1 MAGTI
6 HDPITASVIQAG
18 LAAAADEM
26 FAVLKKTAMSP
37 IIYEV
42 LDVGTG
48 VTDRH
53 GNLVSSGAGIPS
65 FVGMLD
71 KAVFRIIEIHG
82 LDNIRDGDCF
92 ITNDP
97 AYGGV
102 THLNDVIV
110 AQPVFAEGRCI
121 AWATSVG
128 HWNDVGGKT
137 PGSMAVDVTEVFQE
151 GLRLPAV
158 KLFED
163 GKPIR
168 SVFDIITTNS
178 RLPDFVEGDLWSQV
192 AAGRKAEARIRQ
204 LVATYGLPAYEAA
217 LEALFAEG
225 ERRALA
231 GLKALPKGTFRV
243 QEEQDD
249 GAVWHATITITDEK
263 FVVDVSDAPAQ
274 RAAPYNTARD
284 GTVIVCQ
291 TLFKGL
297 TDPTLFANAGSFR
310 PLEVI
315 TTPGTIFDVQ
325 GTAPHGY
332 YFETRMRL
340 YDMLCQRMAELMPNE
355 QPAGHFAS
363 ICGTVLAGLH
373 PDTGRRFTMVEPQM
387 GGWGATSTRD
397 GLDAMYSTGHG
408 DTFNCPVEICEAR
421 YGIDVGYRRLNEL
434 TDETSLHKGGRGLS
448 ASLRPR
454 SRTVLSAGYSRNRIP
469 AWGSAGG
476 ESGGTNSI
484 SVVRQDG
491 KREDY
496 SFVSGCVVEPG
507 DEILIHTGNGGGW
520 GRAQAS

>member
-1 MAGTI
+1 MTTYPAV
-6 HDPITASVIQAG
+6 DPITTSVIQSG
-18 LAAAADEM
+18 LVAAADEM

-48 VTDRH
+48 VMDRH
-53 GNLVSSGAGIPS
+53 GHLVSSGAGIPS
-65 FVGMLD
+65 FIGMLD
-71 KAVFRIIEIHG
+71 KAVYRIIELYG
-82 LDNIRDGDCF
+82 LDNIRDGDCY

-110 AQPVFAEGRCI
+110 AQPVFADGICV
-121 AWATSVG
+121 AWAASVG

-158 KLFED
+158 KLFEN
-163 GKPIR
+163 GEPIR
-168 SVFDIITTNS
+168 SVFDIIMVNS
-178 RLPDFVEGDLWSQV
+178 RLPEFVEGDLWSQV
-192 AAGRKAEARIRQ
+192 AAGRKAEQRIKQ
-204 LVATYGLPAYEAA
+204 LIETYGADAYHGAI
-217 LEALFAEG
+217 EALFVEG
-225 ERRALA
+225 ERRARA
-231 GLKALPKGTFRV
+231 GLKALPKGMFTV
-243 QEEQDD
+243 EEEQDD
-249 GAVWHATITITDEK
+249 GAVWHATVTITDEK
-263 FVVDVSDAPAQ
+263 FTVDLRGNPEQ

-284 GTVIVCQ
+284 GAVIVCQ

-297 TDPTLFANAGSFR
+297 TDPTLFANSGSFR

-315 TTPGTIFDVQ
+315 TEPGTIFDVR

-340 YDMLCQRMAELMPNE
+340 YDMLCRRMAELQPDKL
-355 QPAGHFAS
+355 PAGHFAS

-373 PDTGRRFTMVEPQM
+373 PDTGRRYTMVEPQM
-387 GGWGATSTRD
+387 GGWGATATRD

-421 YGIDVGYRRLNEL
+421 YGIDVGYRRLNEI

-448 ASLRPR
+448 ASLQPR
-454 SRTVLSAGYSRNRIP
+454 APAVLSAGYSRNRIP
-469 AWGSAGG
+469 VWGSAGG
-476 ESGGTNSI
+476 ADGDTNGI
-484 SVVRQDG
+484 SVVRKDG
-491 KREDY
+491 GREDY
-496 SFVSGCVVEPG
+496 SFVSGCVIMPG
-507 DEILIHTGNGGGW
+507 DEILIHTANGGGW
-520 GRAQAS
+520 GKRA